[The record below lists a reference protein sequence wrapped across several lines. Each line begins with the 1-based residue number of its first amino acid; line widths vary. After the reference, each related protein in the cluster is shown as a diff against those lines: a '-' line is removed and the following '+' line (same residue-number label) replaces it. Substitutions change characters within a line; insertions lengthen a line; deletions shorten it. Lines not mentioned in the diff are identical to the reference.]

1 MKSSDAVAWAAHGG
15 GGSPSLEV
23 IQNCGDVALRAV
35 VSGHGGVCWWLDW
48 VISEVFSHLYDSM
61 IQFLTKSPPCFRPTG
76 APCREAAPCPAVSGA
91 GGGAGRCAQREE
103 CLLHWLCR

>member
-35 VSGHGGVCWWLDW
+35 VSGHGGVGWA
-48 VISEVFSHLYDSM
+48 S
-61 IQFLTKSPPCFRPTG
+61 TG
-76 APCREAAPCPAVSGA
+76 
-91 GGGAGRCAQREE
+91 
-103 CLLHWLCR
+103 